1 MLLDIPPPRTTR
13 FGSPLNL
20 ARVHWVRPE
29 LVIEVAFLAWTEEG
43 LLRQVTYQGN
53 REVSQRARSAAH

>member
-29 LVIEVAFLAWTEEG
+29 LVIEVAFLAWTSRITFYERLG
-43 LLRQVTYQGN
+43 YTVW
-53 REVSQRARSAAH
+53 REYRTATRPLG